1 MLEDLLKSNKCFKL
15 VCGAGNE
22 DAVEVEKLVK
32 LYSLAGCKFFD
43 LSAKPE
49 IVDAAKRGLE
59 DREGYLCVSV
69 GIKGDP
75 HVRKACIDSEKCVK
89 CHKCEEIC
97 PQKAIKNCKMITP
110 SQLAINGSTEDTSL
124 RPLTAALP
132 SQLAINGSTGD
143 TSLRPLL
150 AARCIG
156 CGKCGNVCRH
166 GAISYI
172 SENKDLSE
180 VLPPLIEKGIDC
192 IELHAMGENDDE
204 VFEKWQYIN
213 EIFDGLLSICTARGH
228 LSEEKMIERIKTM
241 TACRKPFSTIVQA
254 DGFPMSG
261 GKSDYKTTLQAVST
275 AEIVQNANLPVYIML
290 SGGTNSKTAEL
301 AKMCGINYNGIAIGT
316 FARKIVARYIDRPD
330 FLTNKYAFEDALK
343 IAKALVD
350 TVE

>member
-1 MLEDLLKSNKCFKL
+1 MLEDLLKTNKCFKL

-22 DAVEVEKLVK
+22 DAAEVEKLVK
-32 LYSLAGCKFFD
+32 LYSSASCKFFD

-75 HVRKACIDSEKCVK
+75 HVRKACIDSEKCVG

-97 PQKAIKNCKMITP
+97 PQKAIRGSK
-110 SQLAINGSTEDTSL
+110 INT
-124 RPLTAALP
+124 
-132 SQLAINGSTGD
+132 
-143 TSLRPLL
+143 
-150 AARCIG
+150 ARCIG
-156 CGKCGNVCRH
+156 CGKCANICKH
-166 GAISYI
+166 DAISYV

-180 VLPPLIEKGIDC
+180 VLPSLIEKGIDC

-204 VFEKWQYIN
+204 VFKKWQYIN
-213 EIFDGLLSICTARGH
+213 ENFNGLLSICTARGH
-228 LSEEKMIERIKTM
+228 LSEERMLARIKAM
-241 TACRKPFSTIVQA
+241 TAYREPFSTIVQA

-261 GKSDYKTTLQAVST
+261 GKDDYKTTLQAVST
-275 AEIVQNANLPVYIML
+275 AEIIQNAKLPVYIML

-316 FARKIVARYIDRPD
+316 FARKIVSRYIDRPD
-330 FLTNKYAFEDALK
+330 FLANKYAFEDALK
-343 IAKALVD
+343 IAKALVE

>member
-1 MLEDLLKSNKCFKL
+1 MLEDLLKTNKCFKL

-22 DAVEVEKLVK
+22 DATEVEKLVK
-32 LYSLAGCKFFD
+32 LYSSAGCKFFD

-59 DREGYLCVSV
+59 GREGYLCVSV

-75 HVRKACIDSEKCVK
+75 HVRKACIDGEKCVG

-97 PQKAIKNCKMITP
+97 PQKAIRGSK
-110 SQLAINGSTEDTSL
+110 INT
-124 RPLTAALP
+124 
-132 SQLAINGSTGD
+132 
-143 TSLRPLL
+143 
-150 AARCIG
+150 ARCIG
-156 CGKCGNVCRH
+156 CGKCGKVCRH
-166 GAISYI
+166 GAISYVC
-172 SENKDLSE
+172 ENKDLSE
-180 VLPPLIEKGIDC
+180 VLPPLIAKGIDC

-343 IAKALVD
+343 IAKALVE
-350 TVE
+350 TVG

>member
-1 MLEDLLKSNKCFKL
+1 MLEDLLKTNKCFKL

-22 DAVEVEKLVK
+22 DAAEVEKFVK
-32 LYSLAGCKFFD
+32 LYSSAGCKFFD

-75 HVRKACIDSEKCVK
+75 HVRKACIDGEKCVG

-97 PQKAIKNCKMITP
+97 PQKAIRGSK
-110 SQLAINGSTEDTSL
+110 INT
-124 RPLTAALP
+124 
-132 SQLAINGSTGD
+132 
-143 TSLRPLL
+143 
-150 AARCIG
+150 ARCIG
-156 CGKCGNVCRH
+156 CGKCANICKH
-166 GAISYI
+166 DAISYV

-180 VLPPLIEKGIDC
+180 VLPPLIVKGIDC

-204 VFEKWQYIN
+204 VFKKWQYIN
-213 EIFDGLLSICTARGH
+213 ENFNGLLSICTARGH
-228 LSEEKMIERIKTM
+228 LSEEKMLARIKAM
-241 TACRKPFSTIVQA
+241 TAYREPFSTIVQA

-261 GKSDYKTTLQAVST
+261 GKDDYKTTLQAVST
-275 AEIVQNANLPVYIML
+275 AEIIQNAKLPVYIML

-316 FARKIVARYIDRPD
+316 FARKIVSRYIDRPD
-330 FLTNKYAFEDALK
+330 FLANKYAFEDALK

>member
-22 DAVEVEKLVK
+22 DATEVEKLVK
-32 LYSLAGCKFFD
+32 LYSSAGCKFFD

-59 DREGYLCVSV
+59 DREGYFCVSV

-75 HVRKACIDSEKCVK
+75 HVRKACIDGEKCVG

-97 PQKAIKNCKMITP
+97 PQKAIRGSK
-110 SQLAINGSTEDTSL
+110 INKV
-124 RPLTAALP
+124 
-132 SQLAINGSTGD
+132 
-143 TSLRPLL
+143 
-150 AARCIG
+150 RCIG
-156 CGKCGNVCRH
+156 CGKCENVCRH
-166 GAISYI
+166 DAIYYI
-172 SENKDLSE
+172 SENKDLRE

-192 IELHAMGENDDE
+192 IELHAMGENNDE

-213 EIFDGLLSICTARGH
+213 ENFDGLLSICTSRGH
-228 LSEEKMIERIKTM
+228 LSEEKMIERIKSM

-261 GKSDYKTTLQAVST
+261 GKDDYKTTLQAVST
-275 AEIVQNANLPVYIML
+275 AEIVQNAKLPVYIML
-290 SGGTNSKTAEL
+290 SGGTNSKTSEL

-316 FARKIVARYIDRPD
+316 FARKIVARYVDRVD

-343 IAKALVD
+343 IAKTLVES
-350 TVE
+350 V